1 MISVYKSEN
10 VLDTVIGSLLP
21 FSPIENRRALLGS
34 KPIVSDSSDSLIKKR
49 ELLLFDPNKSCF
61 HLISK
66 VSSSKG
72 SVVQPYTLYI
82 PAEGAS
88 SVQDSKLSCS
98 QPDETC
104 QVIESEGVVSDNNEI
119 IDSKHMLSSYLC
131 KVLLVN
137 KIYKTTYKTVV
148 SAHKVFSFVL

>member
-1 MISVYKSEN
+1 MSDISY
-10 VLDTVIGSLLP
+10 
-21 FSPIENRRALLGS
+21 
-34 KPIVSDSSDSLIKKR
+34 SLIKNR

-148 SAHKVFSFVL
+148 NAHKVFSFVL